1 MTMLAILII
10 LNSRRGFSLDSDEYD
25 AGNTDDEIDKADD
38 DADNTDDDAN
48 NTDNIK
54 FRRGF
59 SLDSD
64 EYEGGELRDNFRTWP
79 AIETQNF
86 NQAGTHKLDQG
97 EPQKF
102 TQAGRPKFS
111 QVGAKKFNLAK
122 SALTLD
128 SIPYLDQI
136 NIFNLQGLGS
146 PEWLYPPIT
155 IVTYYAKKALMRA
168 FCYLL

>member
-1 MTMLAILII
+1 MMI
-10 LNSRRGFSLDSDEYD
+10 LNTNY
-25 AGNTDDEIDKADD
+25 
-38 DADNTDDDAN
+38 
-48 NTDNIK
+48 IK

-86 NQAGTHKLDQG
+86 NQAGTHKLDQV

-111 QVGAKKFNLAK
+111 QVGAKKFNPAK

-136 NIFNLQGLGS
+136 NIFNLQGLFSSGLL
-146 PEWLYPPIT
+146 LYPPIT
-155 IVTYYAKKALMRA
+155 IVTYYAKNALMRA